1 MGRKSNQR
9 FVQIPHSLL
18 MSKIESLCDR
28 YGIEFFRQE
37 ESYTSQSSFLDED
50 HIPVYDKSVKEKLTF
65 SGKRIFRGLYRTSHS
80 ILVNADLNG
89 AANILRKCTHTS
101 ALAGK
106 VARGL

>member
-1 MGRKSNQR
+1 M
-9 FVQIPHSLL
+9 
-18 MSKIESLCDR
+18 CDR

-50 HIPVYDKSVKEKLTF
+50 PIPEYDKKVKEKRTF
-65 SGKRIFRGLYRTSHS
+65 SGKRVFRGLYRTSRS

-89 AANILRKCTHTS
+89 AANTLRKCTHTS

-106 VARGL
+106 VARGLLAVPVRIKLA